1 MVTRKMAALVF
12 GNSAYPDGDE
22 LKNPVNDATDLGS
35 KLKAY
40 GFDVISAHCGKG
52 GGLTRLAAAFESRR
66 RFFTWSRR
74 LE

>member
-40 GFDVISAHCGKG
+40 GFERGGRSHCSSQ
-52 GGLTRLAAAFESRR
+52 RLCLREGDGAAR
-66 RFFTWSRR
+66 
-74 LE
+74 